1 MNCIVD
7 GCCNKA
13 MKGYTH
19 GLCAKHYRNK
29 GFDKCKVEGC
39 CNVLY
44 VRGYCQKHYAAS
56 KRDDKDMTCSIEG
69 CENIAIYKDGYCSK
83 HHMQVIENGEVYK
96 TDYEKYCEE
105 RSALVQSVLIDLRS
119 GIAREEVRKKYN
131 LNRNQ
136 LKFIVDQSGDDSLKI
151 YQALTDEQIRAKLAE
166 NGTLLQYA
174 GEYKRGEYITLS
186 CDTCGSVM
194 RYSSGA
200 LFRKH
205 IGCKECKRREQ
216 EQRQQQAEKEKAER
230 AAAIE
235 QARAEAAQ
243 RRAMQHEAR
252 RREIVCP
259 VCGETFI
266 TYNASQITCST
277 ECGRKRANIRHT
289 RRKDTRIS
297 KDKRIDK
304 ISLDV
309 LFRRDSGVC
318 HICGKQCDWK
328 DYTQT
333 DTAFIAG
340 NLYPS
345 VDHVVPVSL
354 GGADAWDNVMLAHR
368 ICNSIRGNNV
378 E

>member
-1 MNCIVD
+1 MNTNQSIAD
-7 GCCNKA
+7 
-13 MKGYTH
+13 
-19 GLCAKHYRNK
+19 RN
-29 GFDKCKVEGC
+29 
-39 CNVLY
+39 
-44 VRGYCQKHYAAS
+44 
-56 KRDDKDMTCSIEG
+56 
-69 CENIAIYKDGYCSK
+69 
-83 HHMQVIENGEVYK
+83 
-96 TDYEKYCEE
+96 
-105 RSALVQSVLIDLRS
+105 ALVIQ
-119 GIAREEVRKKYN
+119 
-131 LNRNQ
+131 Q
-136 LKFIVDQSGDDSLKI
+136 LKYGTSRKDVCSMFSLTMENLKYIIRQSNDDALHI
-151 YQALTDEQIRAKLAE
+151 EQALTSDQISAKLIE
-166 NGTLLQYA
+166 NGTLLRYA

-194 RYSSGA
+194 RYSSSA
-200 LFRKH
+200 LFKKR

-216 EQRQQQAEKEKAER
+216 EQRRQQAEKEKTER

-235 QARAEAAQ
+235 QARAEAAKQ
-243 RRAMQHEAR
+243 RAMQHEAR

-259 VCGETFI
+259 ICGDTFI
-266 TYNASQITCST
+266 TYKAKQITCSP

-289 RRKDTRIS
+289 RRNDTRIS

-354 GGADAWDNVMLAHR
+354 GGTDSWDNVMLAHR
-368 ICNSIRGNNV
+368 ICNSVRSNRV

>member
-1 MNCIVD
+1 MNTNQSIAD
-7 GCCNKA
+7 
-13 MKGYTH
+13 
-19 GLCAKHYRNK
+19 RN
-29 GFDKCKVEGC
+29 
-39 CNVLY
+39 
-44 VRGYCQKHYAAS
+44 
-56 KRDDKDMTCSIEG
+56 
-69 CENIAIYKDGYCSK
+69 
-83 HHMQVIENGEVYK
+83 
-96 TDYEKYCEE
+96 
-105 RSALVQSVLIDLRS
+105 ALVIR
-119 GIAREEVRKKYN
+119 
-131 LNRNQ
+131 Q
-136 LKFIVDQSGDDSLKI
+136 LKYGTSRKDVCSMFSLTMENLKYIIRQSNDDALHI
-151 YQALTDEQIRAKLAE
+151 EQALTIDQISAKLIE
-166 NGTLLQYA
+166 NGTLLHYA
-174 GEYKRGEYITLS
+174 GEYKRGKFIMLS

-194 RYSSGA
+194 RYAGSS
-200 LFRKH
+200 LYKRVT
-205 IGCKECKRREQ
+205 CKECKRREH
-216 EQRQQQAEKEKAER
+216 EQRKQNAENEKADR

-235 QARAEAAQ
+235 QARADASKQ
-243 RRAMQHEAR
+243 RAMQHEAR

-259 VCGETFI
+259 VCGESFV
-266 TYNASQITCST
+266 TYNAQQIVCSA

-318 HICGKQCDWK
+318 HICGKQCDWN

-354 GGADAWDNVMLAHR
+354 GGADEWNNVKLAHML
-368 ICNSIRGNNV
+368 CNSKRGNRI